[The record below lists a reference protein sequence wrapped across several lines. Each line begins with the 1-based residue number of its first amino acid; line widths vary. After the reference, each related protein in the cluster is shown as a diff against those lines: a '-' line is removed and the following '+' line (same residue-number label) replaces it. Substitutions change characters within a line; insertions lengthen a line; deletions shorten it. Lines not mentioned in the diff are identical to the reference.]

1 MDELFGVSMNL
12 IMYVLLALLG
22 VSLAS
27 IVLVALRNRI
37 MFNLGV
43 RNIPRRKAQTT
54 LIVVGLMLST
64 VIISAAFATG
74 DTVDRSITS
83 EAYTILGSLD
93 EVIQLRA
100 RNEDEGFG
108 DPTEGVVREE
118 SFSEESVAPLIETIA
133 AYPDGDAVV
142 PGSSHPP

>member
-1 MDELFGVSMNL
+1 MNELFGVSMNL

-54 LIVVGLMLST
+54 LIVVGLMLSP

-74 DTVDRSITS
+74 DTAPGPEVGAVLPAYADFAVAVNYKERLSS
-83 EAYTILGSLD
+83 PLFYVLGLDPEAARDLPDIEDVRGGR
-93 EVIQLRA
+93 LRLP
-100 RNEDEGFG
+100 G
-108 DPTEGVVREE
+108 P
-118 SFSEESVAPLIETIA
+118 APGGE
-133 AYPDGDAVV
+133 YV
-142 PGSSHPP
+142 HPPA